1 MSNIDNIKKVVTAEE
16 KKKKGCPA
24 VVSAAVGT
32 QLPHGGL
39 LTVIK

>member
-1 MSNIDNIKKVVTAEE
+1 MLLILLIIVEQRLSVGTGR
-16 KKKKGCPA
+16 KKKGCRQ
-24 VVSAAVGT
+24 AAVGT